1 MITAKN
7 YHVFLI
13 VLIASFVLFQNAGAG
28 EQINRQLKI
37 DLDAAKKGDQPA
49 GSSSFT
55 VKEVVTQSGT
65 QPVSQPDTE
74 SKKSQTTS
82 GGQPHLVIASTTHDA
97 GEVWEGEDIVHAFV
111 IKNTGT
117 AELSIKDVKA
127 G

>member
-13 VLIASFVLFQNAGAG
+13 VIIASCVLFQYAGAG
-28 EQINRQLKI
+28 EQTKQQLKI

-82 GGQPHLVIASTTHDA
+82 GGQPQLVIASPTHDG
-97 GEVWEGEDIVHAFV
+97 GEVWEGEELIHAFT
-111 IKNTGT
+111 IKNSGA
-117 AELSIKDVKA
+117 AELTIKDVKA